1 MKHITLPFSASHA
14 LEIIHNLDTLK
25 ALMQSAYA
33 RELKHYRYNECNCQC
48 NHQATAQSAEEPFDD
63 PLDF

>member
-1 MKHITLPFSASHA
+1 MKHITLPVSASHA
-14 LEIIHNLDTLK
+14 LEIIHNLDTLN

-33 RELKHYRYNECNCQC
+33 RELKHYRYNECTCQC
-48 NHQATAQSAEEPFDD
+48 NRPPADESAVEPFDD